1 MLLKNLYQ
9 TAVRLQ
15 RLGVMNKFMRFS
27 TSPRNNPEPV
37 EYTVDEKEIFSEKKM
52 KEAQISIAEK
62 LKAIKKAQ
70 DEKPPEE

>member
-15 RLGVMNKFMRFS
+15 RLGVTNKVLRFS

-37 EYTVDEKEIFSEKKM
+37 EFNVDEKEIFSEKKM
-52 KEAQISIAEK
+52 KEA
-62 LKAIKKAQ
+62 
-70 DEKPPEE
+70 